1 MEWTDERMG
10 DMADRMDAGFERV
23 DGEIRDLRVELKE
36 AREQMHDEFGSVRT
50 EMRDESKNVRSEMRD
65 EFKNVRSEMQEG
77 FKDVRSEMQFGLA
90 RVHDEVAELRSMM
103 FRFGITMIATMGAL
117 IGTLMA
123 AIVTGTFIS

>member
-1 MEWTDERMG
+1 MEWTDERMD
-10 DMADRMDAGFERV
+10 DMADLMDAGFERV
-23 DGEIRDLRVELKE
+23 DGDIRDLRVEVKE
-36 AREQMHDEFGSVRT
+36 VREQMHGEFRSVRA
-50 EMRDESKNVRSEMRD
+50 EMQEG
-65 EFKNVRSEMQEG
+65 FKDVRSEMQEG

-123 AIVTGTFIS
+123 AIVTGTFVS